1 MTTVIRANFSDLN
14 NANFYKMA
22 FGGYTEHPTVYDK
35 IFNVKSSTRAT
46 EYVSAISGLG
56 LPTVKVEGN
65 DHDYDSPKQLYDG
78 SVTHVSYAQ
87 GVRITKEAMDDDEY
101 GVFTKLPTAMGRGF
115 AQRVETEAANCFN
128 NGFTTF
134 TGADGVA
141 MFSTVHPKNPDEA
154 TTYITNTP
162 AAAADLS
169 VASLKSAITAFEN
182 MTDERGLKFSQKAK
196 TLLVP
201 SDLKW
206 TAMEILESAL
216 EPYIVENTKNVLN
229 NSLSLVV
236 WPYLS
241 DADSWFMLGDKADHT
256 LNFFW
261 RTKFQVKRD
270 SDFGSWDARYAAFM
284 RFGLGVEK
292 GWQGL
297 YGVQGA

>member
-1 MTTVIRANFSDLN
+1 MTVIRANFADLN

-22 FGGYTEHPTVYDK
+22 FAGYTEHPTVYDK
-35 IFNVKSSTRAT
+35 IFNVKSSTRKT
-46 EYVSAISGLG
+46 EYVSAVSGLAM
-56 LPTVKVEGN
+56 PNSKAEGN
-65 DHDYDSPKQLYDG
+65 DIEYDDPKQLYDG

-101 GVFTKLPTAMGRGF
+101 NVFSRLPSAMGRGF

-141 MFSTVHPKNPDEA
+141 MFATTHPKNPDEA

-169 VASLKSAITAFEN
+169 VASLKAALTAFEN
-182 MTDERGLKFSQKAK
+182 MTDERGLKFAQKAK
-196 TLLVP
+196 MLIVP

-216 EPYIVENTKNVLN
+216 EPYVAENTKNVLAN
-229 NSLSLVV
+229 GLELVV
-236 WPYLS
+236 WPYLT
-241 DADSWFMLGDKADHT
+241 DADTFFLASDKANHT
-256 LNFFW
+256 LNFWW
-261 RTKFQVKRD
+261 RTKFTVKKD
-270 SDFGSWDARYAAFM
+270 SDFNSWDARYAAFM